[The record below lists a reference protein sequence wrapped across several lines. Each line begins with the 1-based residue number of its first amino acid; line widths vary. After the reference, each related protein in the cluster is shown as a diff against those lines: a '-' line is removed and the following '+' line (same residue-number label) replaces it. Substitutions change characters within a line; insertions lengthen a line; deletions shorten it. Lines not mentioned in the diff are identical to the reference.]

1 MRILAGVFGVFG
13 IVATAAADD
22 AYEFRSN
29 PYDSGDIA
37 GRITY
42 QMSFGG
48 SGAAAVPASSWN
60 FQLTDEHARYNGA
73 PAFVSAHYSPTAV
86 ERPYSLR
93 LSGVEFVRPAYQNN
107 AGPAGMSPMVWG
119 GLFITATIG
128 TVVAVST
135 TKDKSTVPCTS
146 SGSGSGC

>member
-1 MRILAGVFGVFG
+1 MRILAVVFGVFG

-73 PAFVSAHYSPTAV
+73 PAFVSAHYSATTV
-86 ERPYSLR
+86 ERPYSLK
-93 LSGVEFVRPAYQNN
+93 LSGVEFVRPVYQNN
-107 AGPAGMSPMVWG
+107 AAPGGISPMVWG
-119 GLFITATIG
+119 GLFITATFG
-128 TVVAVST
+128 TIVAIST
-135 TKDKSTVPCTS
+135 TKDKSTTPCTTS
-146 SGSGSGC
+146 PSGSGC